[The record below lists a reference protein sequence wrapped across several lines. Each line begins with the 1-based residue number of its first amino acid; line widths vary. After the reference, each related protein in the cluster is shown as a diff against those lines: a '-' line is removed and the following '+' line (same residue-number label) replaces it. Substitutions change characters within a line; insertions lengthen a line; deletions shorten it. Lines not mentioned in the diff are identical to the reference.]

1 MVTLAEVAEA
11 AGVSPSTVSYIL
23 SGKRAIST
31 PTKKRVEEAIARLDH
46 HPNAGARALAGRRSH
61 ILALVV
67 PLRTDIDV
75 PVMMEIAI
83 SVTTAARRFGYDV
96 LLLTHDEGSEGVRSV
111 AASGLVDGVILMDV
125 QLDDPRIAVLRET
138 GIPAALIGLPSDPV
152 GLACADHDFA
162 HAGALCA
169 EHWPSWGITTSRSSA
184 TRRRSTSATPATR
197 NGP

>member
-1 MVTLAEVAEA
+1 MVTLAEV
-11 AGVSPSTVSYIL
+11 L

-31 PTKKRVEEAIARLDH
+31 PTKKRVEEAIARLDY
-46 HPNAGARALAGRRSH
+46 HPNAGARVLAGRRSH

-67 PLRTDIDV
+67 PLRTDIYA

-96 LLLTHDEGSEGVRSV
+96 LLLTHDEGSAGVRSV
-111 AASGLVDGVILMDV
+111 AASGLADGVILMDV
-125 QLDDPRIAVLRET
+125 QLDDRRIAVLCET

-152 GLACADHDFA
+152 GLACVDHDFA
-162 HAGALCA
+162 HAGALCD
-169 EHWPSWGITTSRSSA
+169 EHWPSWGITTLRSSA
-184 TRRRSTSATPATR
+184 TR